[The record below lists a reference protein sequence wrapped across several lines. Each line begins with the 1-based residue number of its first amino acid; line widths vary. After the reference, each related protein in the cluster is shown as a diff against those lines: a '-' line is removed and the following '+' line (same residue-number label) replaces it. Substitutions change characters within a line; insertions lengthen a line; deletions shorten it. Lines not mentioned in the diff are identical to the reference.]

1 MSGSENRGEQI
12 NAADVTELLEKEGV
26 PEDLRPR
33 DVMDALEERDHGP
46 LGSRIDTFLDRASLG
61 SEGEVA
67 DLREAAGHWLK
78 YTSAGALAGLV
89 AAGSGQPELM
99 EPLTYAG
106 MYSAVGVEAAEAANE
121 RISGPPGDT
130 GEVARSLCYLAEESS
145 DVDVRGLDEPYETT
159 LSTPEVRTC
168 VRKDGDVT
176 NLHYVVED
184 PIAEVAVSGTID
196 NYEGNFPEEYIRGQI
211 EFMEDA

>member
-1 MSGSENRGEQI
+1 M
-12 NAADVTELLEKEGV
+12 NAAEVTELLEKEDGSK
-26 PEDLRPR
+26 DLRPR
-33 DVMDALEERDHGP
+33 DVMDVLDERDHGP
-46 LGSRIDTFLDRASLG
+46 LRSRIDTFLDRASLG
-61 SEGEVA
+61 SKGEVA
-67 DLREAAGHWLK
+67 DLSEAAGHWLK
-78 YTSAGALAGLV
+78 YTGAGALAGFV
-89 AAGSGQPELM
+89 AADLGQPELM
-99 EPLTYAG
+99 EPLIYTG
-106 MYSAVGVEAAEAANE
+106 MYSAVGVEAAELVNE
-121 RISGPPGDT
+121 KISGPPGDT
-130 GEVARSLCYLAEESS
+130 GEVARSLCYLAEEST

-196 NYEGNFPEEYIRGQI
+196 NYEGNFPEEYIRDQI